1 VRALRDLPARLRDV
15 AARVL
20 RYTVLRASLGRPDT
34 CKETSVG
41 LLGPP
46 NVAKLEAEGK
56 IDRLVRAAKYKKD
69 PAVAADA
76 RRALTGFLDKIVQR
90 LQTKNIVQLNTAR
103 DALVIIGEPARD
115 RLIFILQQGHLHRR
129 QDAAYVLGIMGD
141 PVAVK
146 PLCIAM
152 HNPDPL
158 LRMIIVEA
166 LGKIGDTSASETLRK
181 ALGDPDKSVADAA
194 RKALKKVGPAPG

>member
-1 VRALRDLPARLRDV
+1 MA
-15 AARVL
+15 
-20 RYTVLRASLGRPDT
+20 
-34 CKETSVG
+34 

-46 NVAKLEAEGK
+46 NVAKLEAMGK
-56 IDRLVRAAKYKKD
+56 IDGLVRAARYKKD

-76 RRALTGFLDKIVQR
+76 RRALTGFLDKIIQR

-115 RLIFILQQGHLHRR
+115 RLIYILQQGHLHRR
-129 QDAAYVLGIMGD
+129 QDAAYVLGMMGD

-146 PLCIAM
+146 PLCVAM

-166 LGKIGDTSASETLRK
+166 LGKIGDPTASDTLRK
-181 ALGDPDKSVADAA
+181 ALGDPDRAVAQAA
-194 RKALKKVGPAPG
+194 SKALKKLSPAPGS

>member
-1 VRALRDLPARLRDV
+1 
-15 AARVL
+15 
-20 RYTVLRASLGRPDT
+20 
-34 CKETSVG
+34 VG
-41 LLGPP
+41 VFGPP
-46 NVAKLEAEGK
+46 NVAKLEAAGK
-56 IDRLVRAAKYKKD
+56 IDGLVRAARYKKD

-76 RRALTGFLDKIVQR
+76 RRALTDYLDKVIQR

-129 QDAAYVLGIMGD
+129 QDAAYVLGMMGD

-146 PLCIAM
+146 PLCVAL

-166 LGKIGDTSASETLRK
+166 LGKIGDPSALDTLRK
-181 ALGDPDKSVADAA
+181 ALGDPDRAVADAA
-194 RKALKKVGPAPG
+194 RKAIKKLKASPA